1 MESLIE
7 DIEKVLYNIYAYR
20 GIILKVKM
28 EENIMYK
35 KFLLKCD
42 VNNHYTGWWEDTE
55 FYFDTKE
62 EMICAIKNGINEIKP
77 EDIRV
82 KAAFELNKVDLD
94 LKWLF

>member
-7 DIEKVLYNIYAYR
+7 DVEKVLYNIYAYR
-20 GIILKVKM
+20 GINSIWIGG
-28 EENIMYK
+28 NIMYK

-42 VNNHYTGWWEDTE
+42 VNNHYKGWWEDTE

-94 LKWLF
+94 LK

>member
-1 MESLIE
+1 MLKELQNV
-7 DIEKVLYNIYAYR
+7 EKR
-20 GIILKVKM
+20 IILKVKM

-42 VNNHYTGWWEDTE
+42 VNNHYKGWWEDTE

-94 LKWLF
+94 LK